1 MTKKAIF
8 LMLIISMTGLQVC
21 AESLFSLNATQT
33 GFIEPRPLYASV
45 RARNVGDLVTIVIN
59 EVPTLTD
66 TGVYETEKTSSLL
79 ENLSGALNTIFKT
92 SRFKGSLN
100 NTSGSISVSGS
111 TNTQRSLGIQD
122 RVAVQVIQ
130 LLPNGNLLVQGKKTL
145 VNANERV
152 DLLVSGIVDPRWID
166 QAGEINS
173 TQVANL
179 QFAMSGAGTVSR
191 GQNEGVLYR
200 FMRYIF

>member
-1 MTKKAIF
+1 MIKKLAIALCF
-8 LMLIISMTGLQVC
+8 VCIAGISAN
-21 AESLFSLNATQT
+21 AESLFSLNATQSS
-33 GFIEPRPLYASV
+33 FIEPRPLYSSV
-45 RARNVGDLVTIVIN
+45 RARNVGDLVTIVID

-66 TGVYETEKTSSLL
+66 SGVYETEKTSSIL
-79 ENLSGALNTIFKT
+79 ENLTGALNTIFKT
-92 SRFKGSLN
+92 NLKGALN
-100 NTSGSISVSGS
+100 GTNGTISVSGS
-111 TNTQRSLGIQD
+111 TNTQSSLGIQD
-122 RVAVQVIQ
+122 KVAVQVIQ

-166 QAGEINS
+166 QQGEISSN
-173 TQVANL
+173 QVANL

-191 GQNEGVLYR
+191 GQNEGILYR

>member
-1 MTKKAIF
+1 MIKKLALTICLMAF
-8 LMLIISMTGLQVC
+8 LLPQAG

-33 GFIEPRPLYASV
+33 SFIEPRPLYSSV
-45 RARNVGDLVTIVIN
+45 RARNVGDLVTIVID

-66 TGVYETEKTSSLL
+66 SGVYETEKTSSIL
-79 ENLSGALNTIFKT
+79 ENLTGALNTIFKT
-92 SRFKGSLN
+92 NLKGALN
-100 NTSGSISVSGS
+100 NTNGTISVSGS
-111 TNTQRSLGIQD
+111 TSTQRRLGIQD
-122 RVAVQVIQ
+122 KVAVQVIQ

-152 DLLVSGIVDPRWID
+152 DLLVSGVVDPRWID
-166 QAGEINS
+166 QQGEISS

-191 GQNEGVLYR
+191 GQNEGILYR

>member
-1 MTKKAIF
+1 MIKKLAITF
-8 LMLIISMTGLQVC
+8 SIFALMLAQAG

-33 GFIEPRPLYASV
+33 SFIEPRPLYSSV
-45 RARNVGDLVTIVIN
+45 RARNVGDLVTIVID

-66 TGVYETEKTSSLL
+66 TGVYETEKTSSIL
-79 ENLSGALNTIFKT
+79 ENLTGALNTIFKT
-92 SRFKGSLN
+92 SLKGALN
-100 NTSGSISVSGS
+100 NTSGTISVSGS
-111 TNTQRSLGIQD
+111 TNTQRRLGIQD
-122 RVAVQVIQ
+122 KVAVQVIQ

-166 QAGEINS
+166 QQGEISSN
-173 TQVANL
+173 QVANL

-200 FMRYIF
+200 FMRHIF

>member
-1 MTKKAIF
+1 MIKKLAIALCF
-8 LMLIISMTGLQVC
+8 VCIAGISAN
-21 AESLFSLNATQT
+21 AESLFSLNATQSS
-33 GFIEPRPLYASV
+33 FIEPRPLYSSV
-45 RARNVGDLVTIVIN
+45 RARNVGDLVTIVID

-66 TGVYETEKTSSLL
+66 SGVYETEKTSSIL
-79 ENLSGALNTIFKT
+79 ENLTGALNTIFKT
-92 SRFKGSLN
+92 NLKGALN
-100 NTSGSISVSGS
+100 GTNGTISVSGS

-122 RVAVQVIQ
+122 KVAVQVIQ

-145 VNANERV
+145 VNDNERV

-166 QAGEINS
+166 QQGEISSN
-173 TQVANL
+173 QVANL

-191 GQNEGVLYR
+191 GQNEGILYR

>member
-1 MTKKAIF
+1 MIKKLALTICLMTF
-8 LMLIISMTGLQVC
+8 LLPQAG
-21 AESLFSLNATQT
+21 AESLFSLNATQSS
-33 GFIEPRPLYASV
+33 FIEPRPLYSSV
-45 RARNVGDLVTIVIN
+45 RARNVGDLVTIVID

-66 TGVYETEKTSSLL
+66 SGVYETEKTSSIL
-79 ENLSGALNTIFKT
+79 ENLTGALNTIFKT
-92 SRFKGSLN
+92 NLKGALN
-100 NTSGSISVSGS
+100 NTNGTISVSGS
-111 TNTQRSLGIQD
+111 TSTQRRLGIQD

-152 DLLVSGIVDPRWID
+152 DLLVSGVVDPRWID
-166 QAGEINS
+166 QQGEISS

-191 GQNEGVLYR
+191 GQNEGILYR

>member
-1 MTKKAIF
+1 MIKKLALTICLMTF
-8 LMLIISMTGLQVC
+8 LLPQAD

-33 GFIEPRPLYASV
+33 SFIEPRPLYSSV
-45 RARNVGDLVTIVIN
+45 RARNVGDLVTIVID

-66 TGVYETEKTSSLL
+66 SGVYETEKTSSIL
-79 ENLSGALNTIFKT
+79 ENLTGALNTIFKT
-92 SRFKGSLN
+92 NLKGALN
-100 NTSGSISVSGS
+100 NTNGTISVSGS
-111 TNTQRSLGIQD
+111 TSTQRRLGIQD

-152 DLLVSGIVDPRWID
+152 DLLVSGVVDPRWID
-166 QAGEINS
+166 QQGEISS

-191 GQNEGVLYR
+191 GQNEGILYR

>member
-1 MTKKAIF
+1 MIKKLALTICLMTF
-8 LMLIISMTGLQVC
+8 LLPQAG

-33 GFIEPRPLYASV
+33 SFIEPRPLYSSV
-45 RARNVGDLVTIVIN
+45 RARNVGDLVTIVID

-66 TGVYETEKTSSLL
+66 SGVYETEKTSSIL
-79 ENLSGALNTIFKT
+79 ENLTGALNTIFKT
-92 SRFKGSLN
+92 NLKGALN
-100 NTSGSISVSGS
+100 NTNGTISVSGS
-111 TNTQRSLGIQD
+111 TSTQRRLGIQD

-152 DLLVSGIVDPRWID
+152 DLLVSGVVDPRWID
-166 QAGEINS
+166 QQGEISS

-191 GQNEGVLYR
+191 GQNEGILYR

>member
-1 MTKKAIF
+1 MIKKLALAICFMAF
-8 LMLIISMTGLQVC
+8 LLPQAG

-33 GFIEPRPLYASV
+33 SFIEPRPLYSSV
-45 RARNVGDLVTIVIN
+45 RARNVGDLVTIVID

-66 TGVYETEKTSSLL
+66 SGVYETEKTSSIL
-79 ENLSGALNTIFKT
+79 ENLSNAINTIFKT
-92 SRFKGSLN
+92 NLKGALN
-100 NTSGSISVSGS
+100 NTSGTISVSGS
-111 TNTQRSLGIQD
+111 TNTQRRLGIQD

-152 DLLVSGIVDPRWID
+152 DLLVSGVVDPRWID
-166 QAGEINS
+166 QQGEISSN
-173 TQVANL
+173 QVANL

>member
-1 MTKKAIF
+1 MIKKLALAICFMAF
-8 LMLIISMTGLQVC
+8 LLPQAG

-33 GFIEPRPLYASV
+33 SFIEPRPLYSSV
-45 RARNVGDLVTIVIN
+45 RARNVGDLVTIVID

-66 TGVYETEKTSSLL
+66 SGVYETEKTSSIL
-79 ENLSGALNTIFKT
+79 ENLSNAINTIFKT
-92 SRFKGSLN
+92 NLKGALN
-100 NTSGSISVSGS
+100 NTSGTISVSGN
-111 TNTQRSLGIQD
+111 TNTKRRLGIQD

-152 DLLVSGIVDPRWID
+152 DLLVSGVVDPRWID
-166 QAGEINS
+166 QQGEISSN
-173 TQVANL
+173 QVANL

-191 GQNEGVLYR
+191 GQNEGILYR

>member
-1 MTKKAIF
+1 MIKKLALAICFMTF
-8 LMLIISMTGLQVC
+8 LLPQAG

-33 GFIEPRPLYASV
+33 SFIEPRPLYSSV
-45 RARNVGDLVTIVIN
+45 RARNVGDLVTIVID

-66 TGVYETEKTSSLL
+66 SGVYETEKTSSIL
-79 ENLSGALNTIFKT
+79 ENLSNAINTIFKT
-92 SRFKGSLN
+92 NLKGALN
-100 NTSGSISVSGS
+100 NTSGTISVSGS
-111 TNTQRSLGIQD
+111 TNTQRRLGIQD

-152 DLLVSGIVDPRWID
+152 DLLVSGVVDPRWID
-166 QAGEINS
+166 QQGEISSN
-173 TQVANL
+173 QVANL

-191 GQNEGVLYR
+191 GKNEGILYR

>member
-1 MTKKAIF
+1 MIKKLAVTLCFIA
-8 LMLIISMTGLQVC
+8 LITGATN
-21 AESLFSLNATQT
+21 AESLFSLNATQSS
-33 GFIEPRPLYASV
+33 FIEPRPLYSSV
-45 RARNVGDLVTIVIN
+45 RARNVGDLVTIVID

-66 TGVYETEKTSSLL
+66 SGVYETEKTSSIL
-79 ENLSGALNTIFKT
+79 ENLTGALNTIFKT
-92 SRFKGSLN
+92 NLKGALN
-100 NTSGSISVSGS
+100 NTNGTISVSGS
-111 TNTQRSLGIQD
+111 TSTQRRLGIQD

-152 DLLVSGIVDPRWID
+152 DLLVSGVVDPRWID
-166 QAGEINS
+166 QQGEISS

-191 GQNEGVLYR
+191 GQNEGILYR

>member
-1 MTKKAIF
+1 MAF
-8 LMLIISMTGLQVC
+8 LLPQAG
-21 AESLFSLNATQT
+21 AESLFSLNAPQT
-33 GFIEPRPLYASV
+33 SFIEPRPLYSSV
-45 RARNVGDLVTIVIN
+45 RARNVGDLVTIVID

-66 TGVYETEKTSSLL
+66 SGVYETEKTSSIL
-79 ENLSGALNTIFKT
+79 ENLSNAINTIFKT
-92 SRFKGSLN
+92 NLKGALN
-100 NTSGSISVSGS
+100 NTSGTISVSGS
-111 TNTQRSLGIQD
+111 TNTQRRLGIQD

-152 DLLVSGIVDPRWID
+152 DLLVSGVVDPRWID
-166 QAGEINS
+166 QQGEISSN
-173 TQVANL
+173 QVANL

-191 GQNEGVLYR
+191 GQNEGILYR

>member
-1 MTKKAIF
+1 MIKKLAITLCF
-8 LMLIISMTGLQVC
+8 VCIAGISAN
-21 AESLFSLNATQT
+21 AESLFSLNATQSS
-33 GFIEPRPLYASV
+33 FIEPRPLYSSV
-45 RARNVGDLVTIVIN
+45 RARNVGDLVTIVID

-66 TGVYETEKTSSLL
+66 SGVYETEKTSSIL
-79 ENLSGALNTIFKT
+79 ENLTGALNTIFKT
-92 SRFKGSLN
+92 NFKGALN
-100 NTSGSISVSGS
+100 GTNGTISVSGS

-122 RVAVQVIQ
+122 KVAVQVIQ

-166 QAGEINS
+166 QQGEISSN
-173 TQVANL
+173 QVANL

-191 GQNEGVLYR
+191 GQNEGILYR

>member
-1 MTKKAIF
+1 MIKKLAIALCF
-8 LMLIISMTGLQVC
+8 VCIAGISAN
-21 AESLFSLNATQT
+21 AESLFSLNATQSN
-33 GFIEPRPLYASV
+33 FIEPRPLYSSV
-45 RARNVGDLVTIVIN
+45 RARNVGDLVTIVID

-66 TGVYETEKTSSLL
+66 SGVYETEKTSSIL
-79 ENLSGALNTIFKT
+79 ENLTGALNTIFKT
-92 SRFKGSLN
+92 NLKGALN
-100 NTSGSISVSGS
+100 GTNGTISVSGS

-122 RVAVQVIQ
+122 KVAVQVIQ

-152 DLLVSGIVDPRWID
+152 DLLVSGLVDPRWID
-166 QAGEINS
+166 QQGEISSN
-173 TQVANL
+173 QVANL

-191 GQNEGVLYR
+191 GQNEGILYR

>member
-1 MTKKAIF
+1 MTKKTIIALITAI
-8 LMLIISMTGLQVC
+8 LICGATN
-21 AESLFSLNATQT
+21 AESLFSLNASQS

-45 RARNVGDLVTIVIN
+45 RARNVGDLVTIVID

-66 TGVYETEKTSSLL
+66 TGVYETEKTSSVL
-79 ENLSGALNTIFKT
+79 ENLTGALNTIFKT
-92 SRFKGSLN
+92 NLKGALN
-100 NTSGSISVSGS
+100 NTNGSISVSGTTS
-111 TNTQRSLGIQD
+111 TQRSLGIQD

-166 QAGEINS
+166 QQGEISSN
-173 TQVANL
+173 QVANL

-191 GQNEGVLYR
+191 GQNEGVIYR
-200 FMRYIF
+200 FLRYIF

>member
-1 MTKKAIF
+1 MT
-8 LMLIISMTGLQVC
+8 LLTSVSN
-21 AESLFSLNATQT
+21 AESLFSLNATQSS
-33 GFIEPRPLYASV
+33 FIEPRPLYSSV
-45 RARNVGDLVTIVIN
+45 RARNVGDLVTIVID

-66 TGVYETEKTSSLL
+66 SGVYETEKTSSIL
-79 ENLSGALNTIFKT
+79 ENLTGALNTIFKT
-92 SRFKGSLN
+92 NLKGALN
-100 NTSGSISVSGS
+100 GTNGTISVSGS

-122 RVAVQVIQ
+122 KVAVQVIQ

-166 QAGEINS
+166 QQGEISSN
-173 TQVANL
+173 QVANL

-191 GQNEGVLYR
+191 GQNEGILYR

>member
-1 MTKKAIF
+1 MIKKLALTICLMAF
-8 LMLIISMTGLQVC
+8 LLPQAG
-21 AESLFSLNATQT
+21 AESLFSLNATQSS
-33 GFIEPRPLYASV
+33 FIEPRPLYSSV
-45 RARNVGDLVTIVIN
+45 RARNVGDLVTIVID

-66 TGVYETEKTSSLL
+66 SGVYETEKTSSIL
-79 ENLSGALNTIFKT
+79 ENLTGALNTIFKT
-92 SRFKGSLN
+92 NLKGALN
-100 NTSGSISVSGS
+100 NTNGTISVSGS
-111 TNTQRSLGIQD
+111 TSTQRRLGIQD

-152 DLLVSGIVDPRWID
+152 DLLVSGVVDPRWID
-166 QAGEINS
+166 QQGEISS

-191 GQNEGVLYR
+191 GQNEGILYR

>member
-1 MTKKAIF
+1 MIKKLALTICFMAF
-8 LMLIISMTGLQVC
+8 LLPQAG

-33 GFIEPRPLYASV
+33 SFIEPRPLYSSV
-45 RARNVGDLVTIVIN
+45 RARNVGDLVTIVID

-66 TGVYETEKTSSLL
+66 SGVYETEKTSSIL
-79 ENLSGALNTIFKT
+79 ENLSNAINTIFKT
-92 SRFKGSLN
+92 NLKGTLN
-100 NTSGSISVSGS
+100 NTSGTISVSGS
-111 TNTQRSLGIQD
+111 TNTQRRLGIQD

-152 DLLVSGIVDPRWID
+152 DLLVSGVVDPRWID
-166 QAGEINS
+166 QQGEISSN
-173 TQVANL
+173 QVANL

-191 GQNEGVLYR
+191 GQNEGILYR

>member
-1 MTKKAIF
+1 MIKKLAITF
-8 LMLIISMTGLQVC
+8 SIFALMLAQAG

-33 GFIEPRPLYASV
+33 SFIEPRPLYSSV
-45 RARNVGDLVTIVIN
+45 RARNVGDLVTIVID

-66 TGVYETEKTSSLL
+66 TGVYETEKTSSIL
-79 ENLSGALNTIFKT
+79 ENLTGALNTIFKT
-92 SRFKGSLN
+92 NLKGALN
-100 NTSGSISVSGS
+100 NTNGTISVSGS
-111 TNTQRSLGIQD
+111 TNTQRRLGIQD
-122 RVAVQVIQ
+122 KVAVQVIQ

-166 QAGEINS
+166 QQGEISSN
-173 TQVANL
+173 QVANL

-200 FMRYIF
+200 FMRHIF

>member
-1 MTKKAIF
+1 MIKKLAVTFCFIGMF
-8 LMLIISMTGLQVC
+8 CACVQ
-21 AESLFSLNATQT
+21 AESLFSLNATQSS
-33 GFIEPRPLYASV
+33 FIEPRPLYSSV
-45 RARNVGDLVTIVIN
+45 RARNVGDLVTIVID

-66 TGVYETEKTSSLL
+66 SGVYETEKTSSIL
-79 ENLSGALNTIFKT
+79 ENLTGAINTIFKT
-92 SRFKGSLN
+92 NLKGALN
-100 NTSGSISVSGS
+100 NTSGTISVSGS

-166 QAGEINS
+166 QQGEISSN
-173 TQVANL
+173 QVANL

-191 GQNEGVLYR
+191 GQNEGILYR

>member
-1 MTKKAIF
+1 MIKKLAVTLCFISF
-8 LMLIISMTGLQVC
+8 LTAGAN
-21 AESLFSLNATQT
+21 AESLFSLNATQSS
-33 GFIEPRPLYASV
+33 FIEPRPLYSSV
-45 RARNVGDLVTIVIN
+45 RARNVGDLVTIVID

-66 TGVYETEKTSSLL
+66 SGVYKTEKNSSIL
-79 ENLSGALNTIFKT
+79 ENLSNAINTIFKT
-92 SRFKGSLN
+92 NLKGALN
-100 NTSGSISVSGS
+100 GTSGTISVSGS

-122 RVAVQVIQ
+122 KVAVQVIQ
-130 LLPNGNLLVQGKKTL
+130 LLPNGNLLVQGKKSL

-152 DLLVSGIVDPRWID
+152 DLLVSGIIDPRWID
-166 QAGEINS
+166 QQGEISSN
-173 TQVANL
+173 QVANL

>member
-1 MTKKAIF
+1 MIKKLAVTLCFVCIAG
-8 LMLIISMTGLQVC
+8 ISAN
-21 AESLFSLNATQT
+21 AESLFSLNATQSS
-33 GFIEPRPLYASV
+33 FIEPRPLYSSV
-45 RARNVGDLVTIVIN
+45 RARNVGDLVTIVID

-66 TGVYETEKTSSLL
+66 SGVYETEKTSSIL
-79 ENLSGALNTIFKT
+79 ENLTGALNTIFKT
-92 SRFKGSLN
+92 NLKGALN
-100 NTSGSISVSGS
+100 GTNGTISVSGS

-122 RVAVQVIQ
+122 KVAVQVIQ

-166 QAGEINS
+166 QQGEISSN
-173 TQVANL
+173 QVANL

-191 GQNEGVLYR
+191 GQNEGILYR

>member
-1 MTKKAIF
+1 MIKKLAVTF
-8 LMLIISMTGLQVC
+8 CFISLFSACAQ
-21 AESLFSLNATQT
+21 AESLFSLNATQSS
-33 GFIEPRPLYASV
+33 FIEPRPLFSSV
-45 RARNVGDLVTIVIN
+45 RARNVGDLVTIVID

-66 TGVYETEKTSSLL
+66 SGVYETEKTSSIL
-79 ENLSGALNTIFKT
+79 ENLSSAINTIFKT
-92 SRFKGSLN
+92 NLKGALN
-100 NTSGSISVSGS
+100 NTSGTISVSGS

-166 QAGEINS
+166 QQGEISS

-191 GQNEGVLYR
+191 GQNEGILYR

>member
-1 MTKKAIF
+1 MIKKLALAICFMAF
-8 LMLIISMTGLQVC
+8 LLPQAG

-33 GFIEPRPLYASV
+33 SFIEPRPLYSSV
-45 RARNVGDLVTIVIN
+45 RARNVGDLVTIVID
-59 EVPTLTD
+59 EVLTLTD
-66 TGVYETEKTSSLL
+66 SGVYETEKTSSIL
-79 ENLSGALNTIFKT
+79 ENLSNAINTIFKT
-92 SRFKGSLN
+92 NLKGALN
-100 NTSGSISVSGS
+100 NTSGTISVSGS
-111 TNTQRSLGIQD
+111 TNTQRRLGIQD

-152 DLLVSGIVDPRWID
+152 DLLVSGVVDPRWID
-166 QAGEINS
+166 QQGEISSN
-173 TQVANL
+173 QVANL

-191 GQNEGVLYR
+191 GQNEGILYR

>member
-1 MTKKAIF
+1 MIKKLAITF
-8 LMLIISMTGLQVC
+8 SIFALMQAQAG

-33 GFIEPRPLYASV
+33 SFIEPRPLYSSV
-45 RARNVGDLVTIVIN
+45 RARNVGDLVTIVID

-66 TGVYETEKTSSLL
+66 TGVYETEKTSSIL
-79 ENLSGALNTIFKT
+79 ENLTGALNTIFKT
-92 SRFKGSLN
+92 NLKGALN
-100 NTSGSISVSGS
+100 NTNGTISVSGS
-111 TNTQRSLGIQD
+111 TNTQRRLGIQD
-122 RVAVQVIQ
+122 KVAVQVIQ

-166 QAGEINS
+166 QQGEISSN
-173 TQVANL
+173 QVANL

-200 FMRYIF
+200 FMRHIF

>member
-1 MTKKAIF
+1 MIKKLALAICFMAF
-8 LMLIISMTGLQVC
+8 LLPQAG

-33 GFIEPRPLYASV
+33 SFIEPRPLYSSV
-45 RARNVGDLVTIVIN
+45 RARNVGDLVTIVID

-66 TGVYETEKTSSLL
+66 LGVYETEKTSSIL
-79 ENLSGALNTIFKT
+79 ENLSNAINTIFKT
-92 SRFKGSLN
+92 NLKGALN
-100 NTSGSISVSGS
+100 NTSGTISVSGS
-111 TNTQRSLGIQD
+111 TNTQRRLGIQD

-152 DLLVSGIVDPRWID
+152 DLLVSGVVDPRWID
-166 QAGEINS
+166 QQGEISSN
-173 TQVANL
+173 QVANL

-191 GQNEGVLYR
+191 GQNEGILYR

>member
-1 MTKKAIF
+1 MIKKLALAICFMAF
-8 LMLIISMTGLQVC
+8 LLPQAG

-33 GFIEPRPLYASV
+33 SFIEPRPLYSSV
-45 RARNVGDLVTIVIN
+45 RARNVGDLVTIVID

-66 TGVYETEKTSSLL
+66 SGVYETEKTSSIL
-79 ENLSGALNTIFKT
+79 ENLSNAINTIFKT
-92 SRFKGSLN
+92 NLKGALN
-100 NTSGSISVSGS
+100 NTSGTISVSGS
-111 TNTQRSLGIQD
+111 TNTQRRLGIQD

-152 DLLVSGIVDPRWID
+152 DLLVSGVVDPRWID
-166 QAGEINS
+166 QQGEISSN
-173 TQVANL
+173 QVANL
-179 QFAMSGAGTVSR
+179 QFAMSGAGPVSR
-191 GQNEGVLYR
+191 GQNEGILYR

>member
-1 MTKKAIF
+1 MIKKLAITLCF
-8 LMLIISMTGLQVC
+8 VCIAGISAN
-21 AESLFSLNATQT
+21 AESLFSLNATQSS
-33 GFIEPRPLYASV
+33 FIEPRPLYSSV
-45 RARNVGDLVTIVIN
+45 RARNVGDLVTIVID

-66 TGVYETEKTSSLL
+66 SGVYETEKTSSIL
-79 ENLSGALNTIFKT
+79 ENLTGALNTIFKT
-92 SRFKGSLN
+92 NLKGALN
-100 NTSGSISVSGS
+100 GTNGTISVSGS

-122 RVAVQVIQ
+122 KVAVQVIQ

-166 QAGEINS
+166 QQGEISSN
-173 TQVANL
+173 QVANL

-191 GQNEGVLYR
+191 GQNEGILYR

>member
-1 MTKKAIF
+1 MIKKLALTICLMAF
-8 LMLIISMTGLQVC
+8 LLPQAD

-33 GFIEPRPLYASV
+33 SFIEPRPLYSSV
-45 RARNVGDLVTIVIN
+45 RARNVGDLVTIVID

-66 TGVYETEKTSSLL
+66 SGVYETEKTSSIL
-79 ENLSGALNTIFKT
+79 ENLTGALNTIFKT
-92 SRFKGSLN
+92 NLKGALN
-100 NTSGSISVSGS
+100 NTNGTISVSGS
-111 TNTQRSLGIQD
+111 TSTQRRLGIQD
-122 RVAVQVIQ
+122 KVAVQVIQ

-152 DLLVSGIVDPRWID
+152 DLLVSGVVDPRWID
-166 QAGEINS
+166 QQGEISS

-191 GQNEGVLYR
+191 GQNEGILYR

>member
-1 MTKKAIF
+1 MIKKLALAICFMAF
-8 LMLIISMTGLQVC
+8 LLPQAG

-33 GFIEPRPLYASV
+33 SFIAPRPLYSSV
-45 RARNVGDLVTIVIN
+45 RARNVGDLVTIVID

-66 TGVYETEKTSSLL
+66 SGVYETEKTSSIL
-79 ENLSGALNTIFKT
+79 ENLSNAINTIFKT
-92 SRFKGSLN
+92 NLKGALN
-100 NTSGSISVSGS
+100 NTSGTISVSGS
-111 TNTQRSLGIQD
+111 TNTQRRLGIQD

-152 DLLVSGIVDPRWID
+152 DLLVSGVVDPRWID
-166 QAGEINS
+166 QQGEISSN
-173 TQVANL
+173 QVANL

-191 GQNEGVLYR
+191 GQNEGILYR

>member
-1 MTKKAIF
+1 MIKKLAVTLCF
-8 LMLIISMTGLQVC
+8 TALIAGVAN
-21 AESLFSLNATQT
+21 AESLFSLNATQSS
-33 GFIEPRPLYASV
+33 FIEPRPLYSSV
-45 RARNVGDLVTIVIN
+45 RARNVGDLVTIVID

-66 TGVYETEKTSSLL
+66 SGDYETEKTSSIL
-79 ENLSGALNTIFKT
+79 ENLTGALNTIFKT
-92 SRFKGSLN
+92 NLKGALN
-100 NTSGSISVSGS
+100 GTNGTISVSGS

-122 RVAVQVIQ
+122 KVAVQVIQ

-166 QAGEINS
+166 QQGEISSN
-173 TQVANL
+173 QVANL

-191 GQNEGVLYR
+191 GQNEGILYR